1 MKRKNRGTRRN
12 KVRKTVVTIR
22 EENDIDVSIQFFPVG
37 ELLNPGLCAHVGM
50 KAFAAAVDEIN
61 RLNQDGDPA

>member
-1 MKRKNRGTRRN
+1 MKRKNRSTSR
-12 KVRKTVVTIR
+12 KQVRKTIVTIR
-22 EENDIDVSIQFFPVG
+22 EGKDIDVSIQFFPVG

-61 RLNQDGDPA
+61 RLNQGGEPV